1 MPYEQNDAQKH
12 VRPVKSGSARAG
24 ATRKAGSLAR
34 VVARIGAIDWARA
47 AATLEGE
54 GHARAHG
61 LLTPRECAALIAMY
75 ANDRCFRSRI
85 DMGWHRFGEGDYAY
99 FAAPLPPI
107 IAALRRELYA
117 RLAPIAT
124 EMARALGQSFDYPPK
139 LADYT
144 QLCHRAGQTR
154 PTPLLLRY
162 RAGGY
167 NRLHRDL
174 YGALAFP
181 LQATILLSRP
191 GIDFTGGEFLLVE
204 DRARQQARGEAIAL
218 EQGEMIFFP
227 VRGFSKCESIF

>member
-12 VRPVKSGSARAG
+12 VRPVKSASARAG

-47 AATLEGE
+47 AAALEGE

-75 ANDRCFRSRI
+75 ADDRCFRSRI
-85 DMGWHRFGEGDYAY
+85 DMGRHRFGEGDYAY
-99 FAAPLPPI
+99 FATPLPPI
-107 IAALRRELYA
+107 IATLRRELYA

-124 EMARALGQSFDYPPK
+124 AMARALGQSFEYPPK

-144 QLCHRAGQTR
+144 ELCHRAGQTR

-174 YGALAFP
+174 YGRSP
-181 LQATILLSRP
+181 SRSRRRSCSAGP
-191 GIDFTGGEFLLVE
+191 ASTS
-204 DRARQQARGEAIAL
+204 RAASSSSSRIA
-218 EQGEMIFFP
+218 P
-227 VRGFSKCESIF
+227 ASRRAAKRSRSSKER